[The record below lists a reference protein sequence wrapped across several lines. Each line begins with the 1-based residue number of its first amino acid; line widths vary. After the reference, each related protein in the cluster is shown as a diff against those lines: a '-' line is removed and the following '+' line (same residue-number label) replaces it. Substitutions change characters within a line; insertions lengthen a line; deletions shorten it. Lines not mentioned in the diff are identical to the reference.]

1 MRGSLLRGVWR
12 GTVLAAGQNLTVF
25 HAAERGVCGCIRPAG
40 ICLDPRLNS
49 WTSYKPV
56 YMHGAICATKRH
68 MLLLFKRILKKKNLL
83 PILSDGILPVPV
95 KWPKEHKHSC
105 HWVRSTLL
113 LKMLRKAEIPGGC
126 RQAESNV
133 FCLFWLRQPLTAQS
147 SNQKL
152 LSLRPWLPGNLPP
165 LISMWFLFLFL
176 FHQYSVTQSAPWPVL
191 SPLRRAGF
199 VPLYE
204 TSASMWS
211 GKEIKHLGLGD
222 LWP

>member
-1 MRGSLLRGVWR
+1 MQPREVCVAVSDQLGFAWTQGWTAEHPTNQSTCMVQFVLPK
-12 GTVLAAGQNLTVF
+12 GTCYCFSNG
-25 HAAERGVCGCIRPAG
+25 
-40 ICLDPRLNS
+40 
-49 WTSYKPV
+49 Y
-56 YMHGAICATKRH
+56 
-68 MLLLFKRILKKKNLL
+68 LKKKNLL

-105 HWVRSTLL
+105 RWVRSTLL

-165 LISMWFLFLFL
+165 LISIWFLFLFL

-211 GKEIKHLGLGD
+211 GKEIKHLGLGN